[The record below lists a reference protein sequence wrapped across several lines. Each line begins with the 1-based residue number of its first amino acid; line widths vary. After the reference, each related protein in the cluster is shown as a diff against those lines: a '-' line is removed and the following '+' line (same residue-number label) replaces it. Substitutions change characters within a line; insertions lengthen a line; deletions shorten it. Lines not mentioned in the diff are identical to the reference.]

1 MSQASASMSP
11 SAASTTVSSSG
22 SRRRPV
28 TTILAPQDASSSA
41 VARPMPL
48 PPPVTIAT
56 WPSSRFEAN
65 WLTTGS
71 IPGTRRGAARTLGR
85 PGIRLVLIDDEGG
98 RPMTATTIETAEG
111 YASGGAPP
119 ALIARNLYKA
129 FQATVERLGDEVAVR
144 DPERGVELT
153 WSALRGRVAAAAGG
167 LARLGVGKGDTVA
180 LLHSNRHEFYVVDLA
195 AAALGAV
202 PFSIYP
208 TY

>member
-1 MSQASASMSP
+1 
-11 SAASTTVSSSG
+11 
-22 SRRRPV
+22 
-28 TTILAPQDASSSA
+28 
-41 VARPMPL
+41 
-48 PPPVTIAT
+48 
-56 WPSSRFEAN
+56 
-65 WLTTGS
+65 
-71 IPGTRRGAARTLGR
+71 
-85 PGIRLVLIDDEGG
+85 

-144 DPERGVELT
+144 DPERGVELS
-153 WSALRGRVAAAAGG
+153 WSALHARVAAAAGG

-208 TY
+208 TYAAEQIAHLLADAGSKVAIAETGFLERLAAARAEMPALEQIV